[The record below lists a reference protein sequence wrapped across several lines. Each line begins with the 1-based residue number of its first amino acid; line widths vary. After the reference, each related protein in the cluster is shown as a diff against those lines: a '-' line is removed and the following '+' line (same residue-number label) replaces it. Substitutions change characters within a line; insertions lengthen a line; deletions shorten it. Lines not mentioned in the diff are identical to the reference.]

1 MGVGEDIVSSLW
13 FVLSILLLAY
23 IGIHKGREIIC
34 KDKKSCE
41 IPCKSM
47 LVKDLVYMAAIFMIL
62 TVVILSL
69 ALYKDGMAI
78 AYFSFASTLS
88 SVILSVIAIIMTI
101 NSEQRSEAAKGQL
114 EQAAQA
120 MADMNVE
127 LGSKIGSIKGYS
139 DSIEDNI
146 TAFDLKLEDILSAAR
161 KTQDMLGSEVSKLGL
176 NPALSYTEESESIIN
191 NPMEVSGD
199 E

>member
-127 LGSKIGSIKGYS
+127 LGSKIERIKEYS
-139 DSIEDNI
+139 E
-146 TAFDLKLEDILSAAR
+146 TVEKCMGTFDVMLADILSN
-161 KTQDMLGSEVSKLGL
+161 TQETKKILNNKPIKHTEQIISE
-176 NPALSYTEESESIIN
+176 YE
-191 NPMEVSGD
+191 
-199 E
+199 